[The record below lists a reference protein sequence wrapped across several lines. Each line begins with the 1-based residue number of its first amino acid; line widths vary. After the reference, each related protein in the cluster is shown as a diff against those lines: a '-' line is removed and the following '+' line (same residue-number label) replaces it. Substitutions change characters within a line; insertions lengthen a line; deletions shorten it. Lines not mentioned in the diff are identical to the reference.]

1 MYNFNVTRI
10 VYKLSQKSSFLI
22 RVNPKN
28 FSSFFRKSDEK
39 GGEEG
44 KKRKNEKEEESRRKR
59 KKVLLDNWKRKEE
72 DWRIEEKRV
81 TLQPIPNNNKR
92 L

>member
-22 RVNPKN
+22 RLNPKN
-28 FSSFFRKSDEK
+28 FSSFFRKSDGR

-44 KKRKNEKEEESRRKR
+44 KKRQNEKEEERRRK
-59 KKVLLDNWKRKEE
+59 KEE
-72 DWRIEEKRV
+72 S
-81 TLQPIPNNNKR
+81 PPG
-92 L
+92 